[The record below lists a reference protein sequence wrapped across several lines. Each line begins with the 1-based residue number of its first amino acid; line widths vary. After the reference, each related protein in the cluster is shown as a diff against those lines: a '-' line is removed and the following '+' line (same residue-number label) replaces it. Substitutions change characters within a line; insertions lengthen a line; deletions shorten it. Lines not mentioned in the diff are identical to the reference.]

1 MKTKTPTKPRKSTQM
16 KTKTTTK
23 KKPPAVTR
31 KITPGEL
38 RQAALKRHIAQGGDP
53 SHELTH
59 FQLEDAYNA
68 LLNGPTDKKP
78 LVARENGH
86 LTINAELVDDLFAET
101 LANLMA
107 LQVVWEKI
115 SLKDEIK

>member
-1 MKTKTPTKPRKSTQM
+1 MKNKA
-16 KTKTTTK
+16 TTK

-38 RQAALKRHIAQGGDP
+38 HLAALERHIAQGGDP

-78 LVARENGH
+78 LVTRENGQV
-86 LTINAELVDDLFAET
+86 TINAEMVDDLFAQT
-101 LANLMA
+101 IGNLMA

-115 SLKDEIK
+115 SLKEELS